1 MRRAASEQGVGSTI
15 SDLSHTD
22 NPFPLTS
29 TISTEV
35 LIEEFS
41 RGMCSSTT
49 PGRHTSPPIAGG
61 PFFAARHVGA
71 AIAQRAGARAGPSF
85 RDRRRLDDRDM
96 KSLV

>member
-61 PFFAARHVGA
+61 PFLPRVTLAQPSLNGPEHALGLRFAIDVASTTG
-71 AIAQRAGARAGPSF
+71 I
-85 RDRRRLDDRDM
+85 
-96 KSLV
+96 